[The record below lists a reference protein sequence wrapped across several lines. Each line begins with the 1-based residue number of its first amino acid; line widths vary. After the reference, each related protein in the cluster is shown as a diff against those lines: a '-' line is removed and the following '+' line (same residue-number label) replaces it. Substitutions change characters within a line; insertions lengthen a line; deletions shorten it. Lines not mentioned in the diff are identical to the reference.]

1 LKTLRW
7 LALLLVA
14 PVGPALAF
22 GVQGTVTKTGGAP
35 VYPCDIDIFDRQT
48 GLPVIVTSDSTL
60 PNGSYTLTLPN
71 GRYNLLFKP
80 DPGTHAFDG
89 EFLDA
94 RVQSN
99 TVTANVTLLTGV
111 HVQGCVRGLDG
122 LGVAGANIRFR
133 DDAGNAPINV
143 QGSTSQ
149 ADGTFAT
156 LVDAATTWNVEI
168 IPPLASHRAPVELP
182 AVPLGADVDLGDV
195 IVPTGAL
202 FTCTVTDQ
210 NLFPVGSAKIT
221 ARALPGRSKVF
232 TPNNGTSAS
241 GLVQIVLP
249 LGAYD
254 VIAEPPA
261 AQVTT
266 LATLTQ
272 YGVVAGADVTL
283 PNFALPPGRQ
293 LSAKVVGAPGLV
305 NIVGADIDVDWMQPP
320 TYPRVQTANDVTNA
334 LGNFSVTVGQGAYRV
349 TVNPP
354 VPTRCLPVRLNDV
367 AVGSSNVNL
376 GTVVCPAG
384 HWLDVTVIRGD
395 NGLPVAGA
403 NIDLD
408 DLETGSKLI
417 TIDDVTNASGF
428 ARIVSDQRYYQLR
441 VIPPDAS
448 LDTAV
453 VVGGLRTLS
462 DTALTVVMY
471 PAGVL
476 AVDGPAAPAL
486 RLATPWPNPARA
498 GVRLAFSG
506 RGDGELDI
514 LDLAGRRVT
523 TAWRGA
529 LAGEATAAWDGRD
542 DTGRRVPDGV
552 YFARLRIGGERS
564 VRRVVVTH

>member
-7 LALLLVA
+7 LALLLAV

-60 PNGSYTLTLPN
+60 PNGTYTLTLPN
-71 GRYNLLFKP
+71 GRYNLVFKP
-80 DPGTHAFDG
+80 TPGTHAFNG

-99 TVTANVTLLTGV
+99 TVTANVTLLAGV
-111 HVQGCVRGLDG
+111 YVHGRVCGQDG
-122 LGVAGANIRFR
+122 IGVAGANIRFR
-133 DDAGNAPINV
+133 DDAGNAPTNV
-143 QGSTSQ
+143 QGSTAQ
-149 ADGTFAT
+149 ADGTFST
-156 LVDAATTWNVEI
+156 LVDASTTWNVEVV
-168 IPPLASHRAPVELP
+168 PPLASHRAPVEIP
-182 AVPLGADVDLGDV
+182 GVPLTADAVLGDV
-195 IVPTGAL
+195 VAPTGAL

-221 ARALPGRSKVF
+221 ARKLPGRTKVF
-232 TPNNGTSAS
+232 TPNNGTSPS
-241 GLVQIVLP
+241 GLVQLVLP
-249 LGAYD
+249 LGTYD

-266 LATLTQ
+266 LATFTQ
-272 YGVVAGADVTL
+272 YGVVSGTDVTL

-293 LSAKVVGAPGLV
+293 LSAKVVGGPGLA
-305 NIVGADIDVDWMQPP
+305 NLAGADIDVDWMQPP

-334 LGNFSVTVGQGAYRV
+334 LGNFSVTVGAGTYRV
-349 TVNPP
+349 TINPP
-354 VPTRCLPVRLNDV
+354 VATRCLPVRLNNV
-367 AVGSSNVNL
+367 AVGSSSVNL
-376 GTVVCPAG
+376 GTVACPAG

-408 DLETGSKLI
+408 DVETGTKLI
-417 TIDDVTNASGF
+417 TIDDVTNTSGF
-428 ARIVSDQRYYQLR
+428 ARIVSDQRYYQVR
-441 VIPPDAS
+441 VVPPDAS
-448 LDTAV
+448 LDTAF

-462 DTALTVVMY
+462 DTAITVVMY
-471 PAGVL
+471 PTGVL
-476 AVDGPAAPAL
+476 AVDGPAVPAL
-486 RLATPWPNPARA
+486 RLAAPWPNPARA

-506 RGDGELDI
+506 RGDGELEI

-529 LAGEATAAWDGRD
+529 LAGEATASWDGRD
-542 DTGRRVPDGV
+542 DAGRRVPDGV